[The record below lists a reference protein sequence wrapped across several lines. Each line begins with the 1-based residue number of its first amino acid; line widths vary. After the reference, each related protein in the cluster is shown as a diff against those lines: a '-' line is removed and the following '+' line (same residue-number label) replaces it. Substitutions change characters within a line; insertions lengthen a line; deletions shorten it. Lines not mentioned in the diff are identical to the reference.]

1 MTYDVL
7 VAGASF
13 AGLALASRL
22 RGRVLVVDK
31 DLPGAHPTSA
41 CGAPLRLLQA
51 MGVEEAVQHVH
62 DRIVIHTTRGTYRWD
77 LGHTPF
83 CTFDYRIFCEG
94 ALRRARVEFVQAVVS
109 GLTGDGVRTSRGTYR
124 ARLVAD
130 CTGWRAVLASSVAP
144 SGPQRLG
151 RAFGIETEVQGPF
164 EAGLHF
170 YFWPDVAPDGYAWA
184 FPCGE
189 RVRLGVLSYR
199 GRTKLLRGL
208 HRFVAQF
215 GLRPA
220 GYHGGYLG
228 IGVQDPVVGDVF
240 VVGDAAGHC
249 LPLTGEGIRSAVH
262 AGWLVGDL
270 FRGVLEGRWTLEW
283 AKHAYRAYV
292 ARQQR
297 SVKFLMV
304 ATQAALRLPPAW
316 FGRVVGAFSTPF
328 GQRTFLRRYLATFPA
343 AGPGPGNGGCGW
355 YTGA

>member
-7 VAGASF
+7 IAGASF
-13 AGLALASRL
+13 AGLAIASRL

-31 DLPGAHPTSA
+31 HPPGAHPTSA
-41 CGAPLRLLQA
+41 CGAPLRLLRA
-51 MGVEEAVQHVH
+51 MGVEEAVQQVH
-62 DRIVIHTTRGTYRWD
+62 DQIVLHTAHRTYRWD
-77 LGHTPF
+77 LGHVPF

-94 ALRRARVEFVQAVVS
+94 VFARTQAEFVQAVVS
-109 GLTGDGVRTSRGTYR
+109 GMDGEGVRTSRGTYR

-130 CTGWRAVLASSVAP
+130 CTGWRAALAS
-144 SGPQRLG
+144 RLSSKFAG
-151 RAFGIETEVQGPF
+151 RWHAFGLETEVCGRF

-170 YFWPDVAPDGYAWA
+170 YFWPDIVPDGYAWA
-184 FPCGE
+184 FPCGD

-199 GRTKLLRGL
+199 GRTNLRQSL
-208 HRFVAQF
+208 HRFVERF

-228 IGVQDPVVGDVF
+228 IGLRDPVVGDVF
-240 VVGDAAGHC
+240 IVGDAAGHC

-270 FRGVLEGRWTLEW
+270 LRGVLEGRWTLAW
-283 AKHAYRAYV
+283 AKHAYRTYV
-292 ARQQR
+292 ACQR
-297 SVKFLMV
+297 RRVEFLLV
-304 ATQAALRLPPAW
+304 ATQAALWLSPTW

-328 GQRTFLRRYLATFPA
+328 GQRTFLRHYLATFPA
-343 AGPGPGNGGCGW
+343 AGPLVGNGGCNW